1 MGRISNLGVHSL
13 SAQQGDN
20 NTPSAFYDWGVKSS
34 GRSTSLLGVA
44 VYVQFSLV
52 MTEEKSSAG
61 FLWTVLKTHD
71 CNSVQFDYFDNS
83 LTVYS
88 FLSPLSIRSHI
99 KFLVN
104 NIKQILSN
112 GTADHMAAFTAKQPQ
127 EMQHVRQFKCY
138 FY

>member
-1 MGRISNLGVHSL
+1 MSFNLFTWSSCVCALFPGSDR
-13 SAQQGDN
+13 G
-20 NTPSAFYDWGVKSS
+20 KSS
-34 GRSTSLLGVA
+34 S
-44 VYVQFSLV
+44 
-52 MTEEKSSAG
+52 G
-61 FLWTVLKTHD
+61 FLWTALKTHD

-88 FLSPLSIRSHI
+88 FLSPLSISSHI

-104 NIKQILSN
+104 NVKQILSN

-127 EMQHVRQFKCY
+127 EMQHVHQFKCY